1 MIDDRTPVIIGVGEA
16 SERLTDAGYRRMS
29 PVDLAAEAAAFA
41 VGVPIDVIAGV
52 RQFEIS
58 TPWSQA
64 PLGRADN
71 FPRAVAA
78 RLGAEPRRAILE
90 VTGGQAPQRLVS
102 ELAGEIAAGRA
113 ETALVCGA
121 EAISTVAHLARA
133 DDRPDFTEHVGGQL
147 EDRGFGLDGLAPEP
161 LAAHGLLD
169 PPGQYALFEHARR
182 ARLGLSHADYTATM
196 GALFAPFTRVAA
208 VHPHAAAPAVRTATE
223 LTTLTPANRMVADPY
238 PRFLVSRDKVN
249 QGAAVLLA
257 SAGAA
262 RRHGIP
268 QDRWVFLHGHA
279 DLRERDVLDRP
290 DLSAYPAAVAAIRH
304 ALDLAGL
311 DLADVDVLDLY
322 SCFPIAVTAVC
333 DGLGLPVDDPRGLT
347 VTGGLPFFGGPG
359 NDYSLHAIAEVVRRV
374 RRVPGTFG
382 LVGANGG
389 FLSKYSAGVYS
400 TVPAPWRESADAE
413 IQAALD
419 RVPAVPRCDDPAG
432 PATVETYTRKP
443 GQDPIVVGRLDDGRR
458 FVATTAPGDDELLG
472 ARGRVTTEGG
482 RVAFFR
488 DSSLPPAA

>member
-16 SERLTDAGYRRMS
+16 SERLGEPGYRRRS
-29 PVDLAAEAAAFA
+29 AVDLAAAAAREA
-41 VGVPIDVIAGV
+41 GAIKINIMAGV

-58 TPWSQA
+58 TPWSHA

-78 RLGAEPRRAILE
+78 RLGADPQRAILE
-90 VTGGQAPQRLVS
+90 VTGGQAPQKLVA

-113 ETALVCGA
+113 ETALIVGA
-121 EAISTVAHLARA
+121 EAISTAAAYAHA
-133 DDRPDFTEHVGGQL
+133 DDRPDFTETVDGQL
-147 EDRGFGLDGLAPEP
+147 EDRGYGLDGLAPKQ

-182 ARLGLSHADYTATM
+182 ARLGLSGADYAAAM
-196 GALFAPFTRVAA
+196 GALFAPFTTVAA
-208 VHPHAAAPAVRTATE
+208 AHPHAAAPTVRTAAE
-223 LTTLTPANRMVADPY
+223 LTAPTPSNRVVAEPY
-238 PRFLVSRDKVN
+238 PRYLVSRDKVN

-257 SAGAA
+257 SVGEA
-262 RRHGIP
+262 RRLGVP

-304 ALDLAGL
+304 ALGLAGIG
-311 DLADVDVLDLY
+311 LADLDVIDLY
-322 SCFPIAVTAVC
+322 SCFPIAVFAVC

-359 NDYSLHAIAEVVRRV
+359 NNYALHAIAEVVRRV
-374 RRVPGTFG
+374 RRAPGTFG

-400 TVPAPWRESADAE
+400 TAPAPWRDSTDAA
-413 IQAALD
+413 IQAGLG
-419 RVPAVPRCDDPAG
+419 RVPPVPLCDDPSG
-432 PATVETYTRKP
+432 PAVVETYTRKP
-443 GQDPIVVGRLDDGRR
+443 GQDAVIIGRLGDGRR
-458 FVATTAPGDDELLG
+458 FVAAGPPDGGDLLG
-472 ARGRVTTEGG
+472 ARGHVGTADGRVTFSRE
-482 RVAFFR
+482 
-488 DSSLPPAA
+488 LPPGPSA